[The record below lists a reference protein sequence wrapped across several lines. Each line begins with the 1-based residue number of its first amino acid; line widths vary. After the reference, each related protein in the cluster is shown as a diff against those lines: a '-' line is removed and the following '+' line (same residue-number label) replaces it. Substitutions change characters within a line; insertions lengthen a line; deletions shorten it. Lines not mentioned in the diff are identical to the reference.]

1 MVVPRVAKTDE
12 DMENTVSLVQRQ
24 GGNQV
29 SIGKYNERLILSLL
43 RRAGGLTKAELT
55 RQTSLSAQ
63 TITVI
68 VNRLESEGMVV
79 AGDKQRGRVGQPRT
93 PYHLNPTGAITIGI
107 KIGRRQLDYLAMG
120 FDGSILERQTF
131 RFRHPLPADIMG
143 KLTQTLPDFV
153 NRLPPYLRQ
162 KLIGFGVAMPN
173 DLSGWESVIG
183 VDAGALA
190 PWDDIDI
197 CAEISGLT
205 GYPAQVMNDV
215 TAACLAELNFGI
227 GKRYRDFLYIY
238 VGSLVGGGLVLDHQL
253 QTGRRGY
260 AAVLGPMPL
269 SLNQGGKPDIK
280 PDMLISKA
288 SLINLEDRFAAA
300 GLDRGVTCQD
310 LAFLDGYQQI
320 FTDWMSEASNAL
332 AFAIVNAASL
342 LELDAVI
349 IDAAIAPD
357 NLSQLMQEVR
367 AKLTGYRDEG
377 LFMPEILEG
386 TRGYDARVLGGAFLP
401 ISTHYA
407 AETSRLVKEQ
417 I

>member
-12 DMENTVSLVQRQ
+12 DLENTVSLVQRQ

-377 LFMPEILEG
+377 LFMPEIL
-386 TRGYDARVLGGAFLP
+386 
-401 ISTHYA
+401 
-407 AETSRLVKEQ
+407 
-417 I
+417 